1 MRTLLITLVI
11 MSPWFGTNAAE
22 NNSKN
27 KAENQ
32 DIINIG
38 VTANRKPFI
47 YLNEDQSTE
56 GILVQAIESIC
67 TEINAR
73 CLYTAKEFPNLLY
86 DLQNSSIQLLLVID
100 DVVLPEIDQL
110 ILSEPL
116 CRMQPSFIQASNN
129 ESVTLQPEDYKT
141 KTIGVRYG
149 SIMHLDLLDNYSE
162 FASLRPYGLLE
173 SGVFDLVSGRIDAL
187 YTEASFYHSRV
198 KTAKLISNVTNEKL
212 HGFNVED
219 IKLPPT
225 HMRLAADTSNTD
237 LIKRINAAIKAAKLD
252 QSCLELLMG
261 NNSSHNTTSRP

>member
-1 MRTLLITLVI
+1 MKALLITILI
-11 MSPWFGTNAAE
+11 ISFWLGTGASANNAE
-22 NNSKN
+22 K
-27 KAENQ
+27 KAESQ

-38 VTANRKPFI
+38 VTTNRKPFI
-47 YLNEDQSTE
+47 YLNEGQSTK
-56 GILVQAIESIC
+56 GMLVQVIESIC

-110 ILSEPL
+110 TVSEPL
-116 CRMQPSFIQASNN
+116 CRMQPLFIQASNN
-129 ESVTLQPEDYKT
+129 ESVTVKPEDYKT

-149 SIMHLDLLDNYSE
+149 SIMHLDLIDNYSE

-173 SGVFDLVSGRIDAL
+173 SGVFDLVNGRIDAL

-198 KTAKLISNVTNEKL
+198 KTAKLISNVTKEKL
-212 HGFNVED
+212 HGFMAEE
-219 IKLPPT
+219 IKLSKT
-225 HMRLAADTSNTD
+225 HMRLAADTSNAD
-237 LIKRINAAIKAAKLD
+237 LIKRINAAMKATKID

-261 NNSSHNTTSRP
+261 RNFSRSTISHQ

>member
-1 MRTLLITLVI
+1 MRTLLITLLI
-11 MSPWFGTNAAE
+11 MSPWFGINAAS
-22 NNSKN
+22 NNPKN

-56 GILVQAIESIC
+56 GILIQAIESIC
-67 TEINAR
+67 TEIDAR

-100 DVVLPEIDQL
+100 DIVLPEIDQL
-110 ILSEPL
+110 TLSEPL
-116 CRMQPSFIQASNN
+116 CHMQPLFIQASDS
-129 ESVTLQPEDYKT
+129 ETVKPKPEDYK
-141 KTIGVRYG
+141 KKMIGVRYG
-149 SIMHLDLLDNYSE
+149 SMMHLDLLDNYSE

-173 SGVFDLVSGRIDAL
+173 SGVFDLVNGRIDAL

-212 HGFNVED
+212 QGFNVED
-219 IKLPPT
+219 IKLPQT
-225 HMRLAADTSNTD
+225 HMRLAADTSNAD

-261 NNSSHNTTSRP
+261 RNPTHSTTSRP